1 VTRVFVAAGHA
12 GTVSGLAWSPDGNR
26 LASSGEDRTVRLWD
40 RSLGLQRILT
50 GPTAGWV
57 SDLAWSPDGTRIA
70 GANRPLFVWNARN
83 GAVVLSL
90 DRPVDGTLAVAWSPD
105 GASIAFGGYD
115 TALTLCDPS
124 SGSVVARTRTPDA
137 ASVTAL
143 AWSPDGERLAIGT
156 WSGCVHLWSP
166 RSRTFVATLS
176 VPGRIPRDHDGPTPL
191 LDFLA
196 DRDRSAPTAHD
207 GPVRELA
214 WAPSSRVLASACD
227 AGAARLWDAEAS
239 RHLRD
244 VVWRCD
250 DEPAHTSRLAWR
262 PDGTS
267 LATAVGGAIVLHD
280 TASGDPIHRTSIEHR
295 THAIAWSRDG
305 ALAASTEDGW
315 LYVWDPCESSR
326 PWVAPPSS
334 ALSDA
339 SRSPDG
345 RRIAVASGATVAIWD
360 PQAGTIAA
368 RVSAPARV
376 ACIAWSRRG
385 ERIVGTTNDE
395 LVVWNP
401 AGVRLW
407 STETDDL
414 KYALAWS
421 PDGYT
426 LAAGGLSSGV
436 DVWDATT
443 GAHRARLSWKGSE
456 RLAWSP
462 DGRRLAC
469 GGSAGRAVA
478 IWEPSTGALL
488 RLEGHRSSVWT
499 AAWSADGS
507 TVATS
512 EAMAS
517 SVWLWD
523 ARTGALR
530 RQLAYGTCSVW
541 SPRGSLIATFQL
553 RGALRIWD
561 GDRGTIVGDLCRNS
575 EHRHASV
582 AWSDD
587 ARWIASG
594 GDDEVRVWEA
604 TTGHEVARLGSLAS
618 EVSDVEWLTAGVL
631 SIRGTSEPALTLLRI
646 ADGAHVRLHGFGR
659 SLIAYTT
666 GGAHCG
672 DPAIADVVRVQVGD
686 AESVPARQVDARL
699 YHPALLADFFAGRPL
714 PP

>member
-1 VTRVFVAAGHA
+1 VFVAAGHA
-12 GTVSGLAWSPDGNR
+12 GTVSGLAWSPDGRR

-40 RSLGLQRILT
+40 RALGLQRILT

-57 SDLAWSPDGTRIA
+57 SDLAWSPDGMRIA

-90 DRPVDGTLAVAWSPD
+90 SRPTDGTLAVAWSPD
-105 GASIAFGGYD
+105 GGSIAFGGYD
-115 TALTLCDPS
+115 TAITVCDPS
-124 SGSVVARTRTPDA
+124 SGSVVAHARPPDA

-156 WSGCVHLWSP
+156 WSGGVYLWSP
-166 RSRTFVATLS
+166 RSRAFVATLL
-176 VPGRIPRDHDGPTPL
+176 VPGRVRGEHPGPTPL
-191 LDFLA
+191 LDFFA
-196 DRDRSAPTAHD
+196 DRDPGSPAAHD
-207 GPVRELA
+207 GPVCELA
-214 WAPSSRVLASACD
+214 WAPNSRMLASGCD
-227 AGAARLWDAEAS
+227 AGAVRLWDTDAR

-250 DEPAHTSRLAWR
+250 DEPAYTPRLAWR

-267 LATAVGGAIVLHD
+267 IATAIGGAIVLRD
-280 TASGDPIHRTSIEHR
+280 AASGDPIHRTSIEHR
-295 THAIAWSRDG
+295 TQAIAWSADG
-305 ALAASTEDGW
+305 ALAASTETGW
-315 LYVWDPCESSR
+315 LYVWDPCDAAR
-326 PWVAPPSS
+326 PRVAPPSP
-334 ALSDA
+334 AVEDA

-345 RRIAVASGATVAIWD
+345 RRIAVAAGAAVEIWD
-360 PQAGTIAA
+360 PQAATIAA
-368 RVSAPARV
+368 RADAPGPV
-376 ACIAWSRRG
+376 VCVAWSRRG
-385 ERIVGTTNDE
+385 DRIAATTRDE
-395 LVVWNP
+395 LVVCDP

-407 STETDDL
+407 RTDSPEM

-421 PDGYT
+421 PDGSA
-426 LAAGGLSSGV
+426 LAAGGLSNDV
-436 DVWDATT
+436 DVWDAT
-443 GAHRARLSWKGSE
+443 GAHRAHLAWKGSE

-469 GGSAGRAVA
+469 GGSSGRAVA
-478 IWEPSTGALL
+478 LWEPATGALL

-512 EAMAS
+512 EAMAG
-517 SVWLWD
+517 SVSLWD

-530 RQLAYGTCSVW
+530 RRLAHGTRGVW
-541 SPRGSLIATFQL
+541 SPRGSLIATFHL

-561 GDRGTIVGDLCRNS
+561 GDAGSIVADMCRDS

-587 ARWIASG
+587 GRWIASG
-594 GDDEVRVWEA
+594 GDEVRVWEA
-604 TTGHEVARLGSLAS
+604 TTGHEVARLGPLAS
-618 EVSDVEWLTAGVL
+618 EVTDIEWLTAGVL
-631 SIRGTSEPALTLLRI
+631 SIRGTSEPALALLRI
-646 ADGAHVRLHGFGR
+646 ADGAALRLHGFGR
-659 SLIAYTT
+659 SLIAYTA

-672 DPAIADVVRVQVGD
+672 DPAIVDVIRVLVGD
-686 AESVPARQVDARL
+686 AASVPARQLDARL
-699 YHPALLADFFAGRPL
+699 EHPTLLADLFAGRPV